1 MIMYLWFNTYW
12 LPAMAIL
19 GGLIAVLWLAGK
31 VADVVDRVAKNAYR
45 VVFHAYG
52 KHRNNFKQEEMK

>member
-1 MIMYLWFNTYW
+1 MYLWFNTYW

-19 GGLIAVLWLAGK
+19 GGLIAALWLINK
-31 VADVVDRVAKNAYR
+31 VASVVDRVAKNAYR